1 MAPDKAEPDYAIAV
15 AQITGNLCLIAW
27 KPVMSHRRRVSQKPQ
42 VSQHEKTTAQSA
54 LTARSFAGVTR

>member
-1 MAPDKAEPDYAIAV
+1 MAPDKAEPDFAIAV

-27 KPVMSHRRRVSQKPQ
+27 KPVMSCRRQAVSQKPP

-54 LTARSFAGVTR
+54 LTCLP